1 MVPAHDTVDAI
12 ISTVKALNKGKK
24 WEYKREFRSLPNI
37 LSIWLPI
44 TLFILGASLAF
55 INRWVQSPWLSVVA
69 LCLLLLMYVS
79 ITVGTVIDLLTL
91 WPSMRDLLGTIVE
104 TSRMFANADAPHVN
118 ELFKY
123 QQQDLQYVL
132 VELKA
137 ERGAWE
143 RRVGVLIGAQEKIGM
158 IPGLIA
164 LIAALSRLQGD
175 PLPSWVVGVVY
186 ALPVLYFFGLCS
198 HILMTKLDRGIMLLE
213 MVIDT
218 LKNKGSDETTKRQE
232 IEVEIALPQEN
243 INSIDLEQLQ
253 TAINNLMEICE
264 FKLKEELDPI
274 RGSWWRKLIFWS
286 KDKTTPTAVNRIFQ
300 TVKEVFV
307 ARSIGIPSAEET
319 IKLTEAVDR
328 VIKSLEPFES
338 GIIRLGKLLVIKGT
352 RENKPILRVETIS
365 LSLAQK
371 LAENPQL
378 IKMPQSLLLLIEE
391 EEIANQAVSHLA
403 ASDKPQGYLSTG
415 PLAQLPPSKE
425 LC

>member
-1 MVPAHDTVDAI
+1 
-12 ISTVKALNKGKK
+12 
-24 WEYKREFRSLPNI
+24 
-37 LSIWLPI
+37 
-44 TLFILGASLAF
+44 
-55 INRWVQSPWLSVVA
+55 
-69 LCLLLLMYVS
+69 
-79 ITVGTVIDLLTL
+79 
-91 WPSMRDLLGTIVE
+91 MRDLLGTIVE